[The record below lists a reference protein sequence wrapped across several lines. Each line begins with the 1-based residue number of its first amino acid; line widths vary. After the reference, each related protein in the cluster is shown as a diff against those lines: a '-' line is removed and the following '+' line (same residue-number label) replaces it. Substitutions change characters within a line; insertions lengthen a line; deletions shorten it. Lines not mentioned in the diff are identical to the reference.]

1 MFFFSEERN
10 PDLMRRGNRFT
21 TDKAYIQRVESI
33 SSRFEF
39 VCGDKDSD
47 YIFLRCKDCGFI
59 RRYAKTNIKPSHIG
73 LITCNNCTNILKDIK
88 LQEKANRE
96 KERMLKREQAKKK
109 QRVCIC
115 KRCGKE
121 FVGYTKQI
129 YCSKICARRQSDANA
144 EHLRRMRSNNK
155 VHDVISLQMLVSR
168 DKGKCWICGKKIDY
182 SDHRVRKDGT
192 FIAGKNYPSIDHVV
206 ALSIG
211 GTHTW
216 NNVRLA
222 HMKCNNAKSNKT
234 IGELYNGQMFLYL

>member
-59 RRYAKTNIKPSHIG
+59 RRYAKTGIKPSHIG
-73 LITCNNCTNILKDIK
+73 LITCNYCTDILKEIRQK
-88 LQEKANRE
+88 ELNEKR
-96 KERMLKREQAKKK
+96 KCLMLEREQRQKKK
-109 QRVCIC
+109 IKRIC

-121 FVGYTKQI
+121 IEGRRSKF
-129 YCSKICARRQSDANA
+129 CSKICARRQQDADA
-144 EHLRRMRSNNK
+144 EHVRRLKANSNI
-155 VHDVISLQMLVSR
+155 HDAISLQMLVKR

-182 SDHRVRKDGT
+182 SDHKVREDGT

-206 ALSIG
+206 ALSVG

-222 HMKCNNAKSNKT
+222 HMKCNTAKSNKVF
-234 IGELYNGQMFLYL
+234 GEKDNGQIILFC